1 MPHAACHATLT
12 QQATCRR
19 PRARVA
25 APLPAVCLQRPA
37 SKRKSHRASASAPDA
52 SHPPAHLPP
61 PLPAARDA
69 SPPRQHAQRGTSP
82 PPALAAAA
90 AWQSSPPKG
99 AAQPHGDGRSTAGSE
114 GPARGRAQR
123 HRRRR
128 DKRGGSGGSG
138 SVSPV
143 DAASAG
149 KQSKT
154 GPAVAAPSGSAD
166 GRGRASQPV
175 VHSASPAPLAAPAPV
190 HPPVDVRKVLARL
203 AKAVRG
209 NNIRATDAPRVR
221 AGATRGSRARWAS
234 VAARVCWPGSGVR
247 QSSAACEAQW
257 NLGWALAGNDA
268 LGKFFCCGEAR
279 VARAG

>member
-52 SHPPAHLPP
+52 SHPPAHPP
-61 PLPAARDA
+61 PPPAARDA

-82 PPALAAAA
+82 PLAPAAAA

-143 DAASAG
+143 DAAGAG

-154 GPAVAAPSGSAD
+154 GPAVATPSGSAD
-166 GRGRASQPV
+166 GRGRATQPV
-175 VHSASPAPLAAPAPV
+175 GHPASPAPLAAPAPV

-221 AGATRGSRARWAS
+221 VGAQSARWRHSGLAC
-234 VAARVCWPGSGVR
+234 ALGERRCARVLAGFGR
-247 QSSAACEAQW
+247 AAACCRGRSSWMQRR
-257 NLGWALAGNDA
+257 
-268 LGKFFCCGEAR
+268 CGEPC
-279 VARAG
+279 VCGE